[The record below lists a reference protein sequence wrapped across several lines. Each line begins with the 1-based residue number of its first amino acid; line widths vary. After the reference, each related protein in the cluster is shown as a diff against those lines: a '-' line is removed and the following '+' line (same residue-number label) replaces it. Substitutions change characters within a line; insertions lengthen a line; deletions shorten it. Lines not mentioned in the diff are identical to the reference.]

1 MNFSLLNFDFLNT
14 LSTVFYVLLA
24 IGVLLFMV
32 TIHELGHYT
41 AGKILKFKINE
52 FSIGFGK
59 ALWSKTNKSGEK
71 VSLRLVP
78 LGGYC
83 AFEGEDEN
91 SDNPKAF
98 NNQKPWKR
106 LIVLFSGVLFNF
118 LSAILFSAIL
128 LTFVGY
134 SNIVQVA
141 SIETADWN
149 LNTQIEVGDVIYGAN
164 GNEFSYFE
172 DEYLSSVIADT
183 EIGGSIDLLIERDGV
198 KQTVTVV
205 KYDTTEFIDS
215 VAVGRI
221 GITMQNYKFNVF
233 ESFIRAFPLT
243 VSFAYKVLY
252 FLVMLIIGSLSLS
265 QVGGPLT
272 TIGAIATYTKM
283 SFANLLVL
291 MPLIS
296 ANLAVFNLLPFPAL
310 DGARMVF
317 VGLEWI
323 RKKPINRKIE
333 GYIHFGGLVVLFA
346 FIIIVDLIHI
356 FS

>member
-1 MNFSLLNFDFLNT
+1 MNFSLLNFDFLNA
-14 LSTVFYVLLA
+14 LSMVFYIILAVAVLL
-24 IGVLLFMV
+24 LMV

-52 FSIGFGK
+52 FSVGFGK

-83 AFEGEDEN
+83 AFEGEDEDSN
-91 SDNPKAF
+91 NPEAF

-118 LSAILFSAIL
+118 LSAIIFSFIL

-134 SNIVQVA
+134 PSVVRVTELEVA
-141 SIETADWN
+141 PWN
-149 LNTQIEVGDVIYGAN
+149 LNTQIEVGDVVYGVN
-164 GNEFSYFE
+164 NKEFSYFDE
-172 DEYLSSVIADT
+172 EYLSSVIDNTA
-183 EIGGSIDLLIERDGV
+183 IGDSIDLLIERDGV
-198 KQTVTVV
+198 RQTITVT
-205 KYDTTEFIDS
+205 KYDTTELIDS
-215 VAVGRI
+215 IAVGRI
-221 GITMQNYKFNVF
+221 GITMENYKFNIF
-233 ESFIRAFPLT
+233 EAFIRSFPLT
-243 VSFAYKVLY
+243 ISFAYKVLY
-252 FLVMLIIGSLSLS
+252 FLVMLIIGSLALS
-265 QVGGPLT
+265 QVGGPIT
-272 TIGAIATYTKM
+272 TIGAIATYTKLN
-283 SFANLLVL
+283 FANLLLL

-323 RKKPINRKIE
+323 RKKPINRKVE
-333 GYIHFGGLVVLFA
+333 GYIHFGGLVILFA
-346 FIIIVDLIHI
+346 FIIIIDLIHI